1 MTSEFE
7 QPNNNETN
15 EKELVDNYEKY
26 LLHNRAAI
34 IQKLKQLAKGKNNIT
49 AHFAEGK
56 YSLLTQVVD
65 VLNDKGLVVLDYGS
79 NEEINKKIIEAKR
92 IIFKTQHEGITAQF
106 SVSKVQKAKF
116 QARPAFACAIP
127 ESLLWV
133 QRREFYRV
141 RIPLADNIRCQ
152 LIHDQDV
159 IIEYPI
165 LDISI
170 AGMALHMKELDLEYT
185 LQPGMTFNH
194 ARLLLHDG
202 EVGLVN
208 LEIVNQMPMK
218 NDNPDA
224 GERLGCQ
231 FHDVSGDTSAM
242 IQRYIYNIEQLSR
255 RTLDSD

>member
-7 QPNNNETN
+7 QVNDNNTN
-15 EKELVDNYEKY
+15 EKELVDNYDKY

-56 YSLLTQVVD
+56 YTLLTQVVD

-79 NEEINKKIIEAKR
+79 NEKTNKQIINAQR

-106 SVSKVQKAKF
+106 NASKVQKAKF
-116 QARPAFACAIP
+116 QNKPAFACAIP
-127 ESLLWV
+127 DALLWV

-141 RIPLADNIRCQ
+141 RIPLGDHIKCQ
-152 LIHDQDV
+152 LIHDQDI
-159 IIEYPI
+159 IIEYPV

-170 AGMALHMKELDLEYT
+170 AGMALHMKELDLEFT
-185 LQPGMTFNH
+185 LQPGMIFNH
-194 ARLLLHDG
+194 ARLLLPDS
-202 EVGLVN
+202 EVGVVN

-224 GERLGCQ
+224 GERFGCQ
-231 FHDVSGDTSAM
+231 FIDISGDTSAM